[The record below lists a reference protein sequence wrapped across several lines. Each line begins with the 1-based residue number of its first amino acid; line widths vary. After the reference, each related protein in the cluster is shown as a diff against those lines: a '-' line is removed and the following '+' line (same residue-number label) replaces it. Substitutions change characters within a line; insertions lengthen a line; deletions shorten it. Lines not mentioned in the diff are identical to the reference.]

1 MPVSGWKAKI
11 KMYLGTQRFQYFSEG
26 GSSWSYYWGNNFPSP
41 YNRDAGTYGVVQ
53 DIYLYDD
60 PEKMD
65 IFYFPQGGSF
75 TGPNSYYPHVG
86 KSYCADG
93 MNPSTKTGFA
103 YKATYG
109 SYDSSGRYNSN
120 DISLPILP
128 VTVQHNGIQKY
139 APESFNVAIGDPN
152 GPKGNYNFAAYTFS
166 PSYTPQKMLSE
177 RLFHDFKTGTFD
189 VVNSPQTLTG
199 LTYTSS
205 YGEVNCGLVIY
216 DSTRQTLV
224 KDWNELSSLV
234 TEVGPNSTCYFCV
247 VTRIDT
253 NTLVVNDTTAPSVV
267 ISTVQRLN
275 SSGATVPDETENDPA
290 NITVTAFDDI
300 SGVNKITIDG
310 TDYTSSL
317 TNIPATSTTLAG
329 KSQQVSY
336 SGVGTKVVKATA
348 TDVDGNISTE
358 QSYTFSI
365 VSPAAVT
372 CNGWDETIGV
382 TNWPAEANT
391 DFSTATAV
399 AGTGSNQGWEYVIIT
414 INNGLDFQDLTLV
427 QLGQAVRNAFYEQ
440 PTMTGYKYYSL
451 REHWPSIL
459 NPTAN
464 LNEILMTGS
473 DSLNYARVNMKGVLP
488 ASKGGR
494 WVSIGYCASTEIL
507 SLADFTSGPVIAT
520 PTPTPTPTPP
530 PPTTGGGSS
539 TSTPT
544 SSNSAGAAS
553 NYHSRLLFINI

>member
-1 MPVSGWKAKI
+1 MPVSGWKSKI
-11 KMYLGTQRFQYFSEG
+11 KMTLGLKRFQRFSNSQG
-26 GSSWSYYWGNNFPSP
+26 SWSYSWGATSGFTSN
-41 YNRDAGTYGVVQ
+41 YRAIR

-60 PEKMD
+60 PD
-65 IFYFPQGGSF
+65 QITLFYFPRGGNPDFRKTSSGWLG
-75 TGPNSYYPHVG
+75 T
-86 KSYCADG
+86 SYCSEGGLSGTSTGFSYKVSYESNYGGRQNEQTNLTIFDYRTEHDG
-93 MNPSTKTGFA
+93 SSYEGTGRLMPVSYGNPSNLA
-103 YKATYG
+103 
-109 SYDSSGRYNSN
+109 
-120 DISLPILP
+120 
-128 VTVQHNGIQKY
+128 
-139 APESFNVAIGDPN
+139 
-152 GPKGNYNFAAYTFS
+152 
-166 PSYTPQKMLSE
+166 SYTPIFKNYTQPGSTDNPVLMAEKRFL
-177 RLFHDFKTGTFD
+177 HDFRVQTFN
-189 VVNSPQTLTG
+189 VVTERTNILSLKSDG
-199 LTYTSS
+199 YHGVSV
-205 YGEVNCGLVIY
+205 GFVIY
-216 DSTRQTLV
+216 DPARETLLKSWSELDALQSTIGS
-224 KDWNELSSLV
+224 KASGSS
-234 TEVGPNSTCYFCV
+234 PCYLCAIID
-247 VTRIDT
+247 IDT
-253 NTLVVNDTTAPSVV
+253 TTKVVNDITAPSVV

-382 TNWPAEANT
+382 TNWPKEANT

-399 AGTGSNQGWEYVIIT
+399 AGTGSNQGWEYVVIT
-414 INNGLDFQDLTLV
+414 INNGLNFQNLTLV
-427 QLGQAVRNAFYEQ
+427 QLGQAVRNAFHEQ

-473 DSLNYARVNMKGVLP
+473 DSLSYARINMKGVLD

-507 SLADFTSGPVIAT
+507 SLADFTSGPVIAA
-520 PTPTPTPTPP
+520 PTPTPTPP

-539 TSTPT
+539 TPTPT